1 MRQLPYLLNM
11 EFTQCFLSPPTL
23 TYESFKAKERR
34 DLITV

>member
-11 EFTQCFLSPPTL
+11 EFTRCFLSPRTS